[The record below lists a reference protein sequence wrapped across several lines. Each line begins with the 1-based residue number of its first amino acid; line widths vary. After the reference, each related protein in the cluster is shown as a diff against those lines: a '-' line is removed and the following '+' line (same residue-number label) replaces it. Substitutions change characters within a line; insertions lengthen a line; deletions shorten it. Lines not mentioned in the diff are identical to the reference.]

1 MTKMSVKK
9 HHIEETVIEM
19 AARLQPVFDKSWQA
33 IYIYQDDTHKVCNK
47 NFAEMIGYESVE
59 EWAKVETPLTDVV
72 EEDRPAFTAAYENAS
87 KRMEAGSL
95 DVKLKNIKN
104 SKIIETNMIVV
115 PLTDGSNNVFTAHFF
130 SRK

>member
-9 HHIEETVIEM
+9 HHLEETVIEM
-19 AARLQPVFDKSWQA
+19 AVRLQPVFDKSWQA

-47 NFAEMIGYESVE
+47 NFAEMLGYESAE
-59 EWAKVETPLTDVV
+59 EWAKVETPLSDVI
-72 EEDRPAFTAAYENAS
+72 EEDRPAFTSAYENAS

-95 DVKLKNIKN
+95 NVRLKNIKN
-104 SKIIETNMIVV
+104 SKILETSMIVV